1 MFVNAVLRKERISFF
16 LSKCQ
21 MTEGKMLATHRK
33 AQEVNVPVYRPAG
46 HILSCPEQLLEIATL
61 HILDCI

>member
-1 MFVNAVLRKERISFF
+1 
-16 LSKCQ
+16 